1 MNIREKDPDRKQQEQ
16 QKKKKKK
23 NKKKKLI
30 LFFWHVRID
39 FQTTMGE
46 ESLNSFM
53 TE

>member
-16 QKKKKKK
+16 EQKQKKKQ
-23 NKKKKLI
+23 KKKLI